1 MNKDLYILS
10 NAVQAFVGFSNNL
23 KKSAIYGYKVA
34 ADQQNPE
41 SETLMSKLEAVHE
54 KELDD
59 MLLMAKEGQKYIGLL
74 VRELELQQGLKNE
87 RR

>member
-1 MNKDLYILS
+1 
-10 NAVQAFVGFSNNL
+10 
-23 KKSAIYGYKVA
+23 
-34 ADQQNPE
+34 
-41 SETLMSKLEAVHE
+41 MSKLEAVHE